1 MSLVRSKGLE
11 FEDCALV
18 NVFGTASLSKALQ
31 DAWLQLFDLMASEET
46 LAALVS
52 KKKLQEQAAMLRLP
66 RIFERELKQLYV
78 ALTRARSKLFVVE
91 VLPDEYAKRSH
102 LVMGVVRALERMRLA
117 NVSAILP
124 RAMVRFHRFTISH
137 IF

>member
-18 NVFGTASLSKALQ
+18 NVFGTASLPKALQ
-31 DAWLQLFDLMASEET
+31 DAWLQLLDLMASEET
-46 LAALVS
+46 LSALVS

-78 ALTRARSKLFVVE
+78 ALTRARSKVFVVE

-124 RAMVRFHRFTISH
+124 RAMVRFRRFTIPH
-137 IF
+137 VF

>member
-18 NVFGTASLSKALQ
+18 NVFGTASLPKALQ
-31 DAWLQLFDLMASEET
+31 DAWLQLLDLMASEET
-46 LAALVS
+46 LSALVS

-78 ALTRARSKLFVVE
+78 ALTRDPHSYKPQRRTEKGASTAQKVTPPVNGLLRWTPAR
-91 VLPDEYAKRSH
+91 
-102 LVMGVVRALERMRLA
+102 
-117 NVSAILP
+117 
-124 RAMVRFHRFTISH
+124 
-137 IF
+137 